1 MNVANVIFIKFKATQ
16 LEVSKKYV
24 LDMGVSVCL
33 EPNQCDLNVPI
44 LNQVLIPI
52 LNCDLTMDFNIQGEF
67 NIHFNSEDVFHF
79 SFELSVFIILPANKT
94 CSLDL
99 LLIISL
105 RDIILL
111 TFRLDSS

>member
-79 SFELSVFIILPANKT
+79 SFELSVFIILHVPANKT

-105 RDIILL
+105 RDHHFTHI
-111 TFRLDSS
+111 